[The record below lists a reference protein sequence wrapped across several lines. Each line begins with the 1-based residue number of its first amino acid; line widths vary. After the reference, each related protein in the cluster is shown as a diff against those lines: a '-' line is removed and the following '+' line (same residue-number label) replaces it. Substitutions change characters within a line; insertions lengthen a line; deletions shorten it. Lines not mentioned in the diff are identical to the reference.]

1 VLQILADLSPLRLET
16 MEGSMKS
23 STLSVRISDDL
34 RNRLDRA
41 TVRTSRTR
49 NQIVKMALEK
59 HLDRIVSEELAQ
71 PQSSSIERLMSFK
84 GKGATPSSFRS
95 GEEVD
100 AYIRRLRGD
109 D

>member
-1 VLQILADLSPLRLET
+1 MT
-16 MEGSMKS
+16 S

-34 RNRLDRA
+34 RERLERA
-41 TVRTSRTR
+41 TVETSRSR

-59 HLDRIVSEELAQ
+59 HLDKITSEETAPLH
-71 PQSSSIERLMSFK
+71 SKSFDRLKSFK
-84 GKGATPSSFRS
+84 GKGVTSRSFRS

>member
-1 VLQILADLSPLRLET
+1 MET

-41 TVRTSRTR
+41 TVRTSRSR

-59 HLDRIVSEELAQ
+59 HLDRIISEESAE
-71 PQSSSIERLMSFK
+71 PQSNSIERLMSFK
-84 GKGATPSSFRS
+84 GKGATSSSFRS